1 MSDLSSCYF
10 CGTALDAPL
19 DRHTLAASG
28 DDPTTVVLCPTC
40 RRKLVSVLERVL
52 VAAPDA
58 EGDTLVATA
67 AAGVDGPDE
76 EPPAVADVTPDQ
88 GVGAPVD
95 VTEATESDGP
105 ESADAATTDA
115 DSTANVPAS
124 DAETAEDP
132 TGRATD
138 PNGSGGAP
146 AESSRRT
153 AAAGDA
159 EPIFDESQTA
169 AGDDD
174 DEAVFGEGADAATAT
189 TAAGDVGGVGDEGA
203 GEAAAS
209 DDDAGDD
216 DVVREAE
223 PTRDGGDADADSTA
237 ETAAADDGRSQRV
250 GDTGADR
257 SSGTPDTETYNR
269 VIRLLQNREFPVVTG
284 EIEEVAVN
292 AYGMEPTDFRAVV
305 DAAVERGVIDERGDR
320 LVRPD

>member
-58 EGDTLVATA
+58 ERDTLVATA
-67 AAGVDGPDE
+67 AAAVDGPDE
-76 EPPAVADVTPDQ
+76 QPPAVADVTPDQ

-95 VTEATESDGP
+95 VTGATERDGP

-115 DSTANVPAS
+115 DSTADAPAS

-132 TGRATD
+132 TGGATD
-138 PNGSGGAP
+138 PDGSGGAP
-146 AESSRRT
+146 AESGRRT

-159 EPIFDESQTA
+159 EPIFAESQTA
-169 AGDDD
+169 AGDD

-189 TAAGDVGGVGDEGA
+189 TAAGDVGGVGGEGA
-203 GEAAAS
+203 SEAAAS
-209 DDDAGDD
+209 DDDGDD
-216 DVVREAE
+216 GVVREAE
-223 PTRDGGDADADSTA
+223 PTRNDDADAAA
-237 ETAAADDGRSQRV
+237 ETAAVDDERSQR
-250 GDTGADR
+250 GGEAGADGA
-257 SSGTPDTETYNR
+257 SETPDTETYNR
-269 VIRLLQNREFPVVTG
+269 VIRLLQNRDFPVVTA

-305 DAAVERGVIDERGDR
+305 DAAVERDVIDERGDR